1 MKQNE
6 TKIFSMFIS
15 RYTAGRNGK
24 AVGWSLLTIVNLT
37 RPKVPHHVP
46 VLTGNTYGHGSIMG
60 YILGPNPD
68 QGMDPLI

>member
-6 TKIFSMFIS
+6 TKIFTMFIS

-37 RPKVPHHVP
+37 RPKFPTMSRSLLVTHMDRE
-46 VLTGNTYGHGSIMG
+46 VLRVAYW
-60 YILGPNPD
+60 D
-68 QGMDPLI
+68 QYRTQVWTP